1 MARIGLDEAVG
12 LLGER
17 YPGVGGM
24 LPGIGREGRLR
35 GQYEARLETAEG
47 LGVDY
52 VARYGKV
59 EFREPYREAYLESAD
74 SGEISGELA
83 RLAGEGY
90 SVVGQT
96 FQLGI
101 VDGTVYG
108 PAGASTHR
116 VRTGGTGEAAGGR

>member
-24 LPGIGREGRLR
+24 LPGVGREGRLG

-47 LGVDY
+47 RGVEY

-59 EFREPYREAYLESAD
+59 EFRRPYGESYLESAD

-83 RLAGEGY
+83 RLAGDGY

-96 FQLGI
+96 FRLGI

-108 PAGASTHR
+108 PGGASTPR
-116 VRTGGTGEAAGGR
+116 

>member
-1 MARIGLDEAVG
+1 MARIELDEAVG

-24 LPGIGREGRLR
+24 LPGIGREGLIR
-35 GQYEARLETAEG
+35 GQYDARLETAEG
-47 LGVDY
+47 SGVEY
-52 VARYGKV
+52 VARYGRV
-59 EFREPYREAYLESAD
+59 EFRRPYGDSYLESAD
-74 SGEISGELA
+74 SGEISDELG

-108 PAGASTHR
+108 PSR
-116 VRTGGTGEAAGGR
+116 